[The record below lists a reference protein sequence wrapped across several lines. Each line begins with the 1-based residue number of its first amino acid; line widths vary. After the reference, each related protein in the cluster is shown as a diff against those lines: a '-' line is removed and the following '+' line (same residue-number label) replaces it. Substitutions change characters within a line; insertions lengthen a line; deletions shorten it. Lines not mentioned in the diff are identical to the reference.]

1 MFMDLSQKAICV
13 PVRAGSEASGKAG
26 RSGAALAQLHREVG
40 GGVPIPGGV
49 PETHRCCTWGHGQ
62 WAVLVLGW
70 WSDLGISEAFPISVT
85 S

>member
-49 PETHRCCTWGHGQ
+49 PELWRCVTH
-62 WAVLVLGW
+62 
-70 WSDLGISEAFPISVT
+70 
-85 S
+85 